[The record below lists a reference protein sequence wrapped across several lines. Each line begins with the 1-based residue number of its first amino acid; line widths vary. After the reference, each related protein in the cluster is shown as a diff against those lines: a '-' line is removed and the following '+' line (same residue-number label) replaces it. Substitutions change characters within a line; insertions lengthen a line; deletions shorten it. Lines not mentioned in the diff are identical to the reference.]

1 MRSSLFL
8 LLLFCHTT
16 LSTATA
22 QPEKVIFDCDLG
34 GDIDDAFAL
43 ALLLS
48 SQDELDIL
56 GITVDHG
63 NTPGRAELAC
73 KILYETGMGHI
84 PVYMGAHT
92 PTVVGKDSTLE
103 GRSTQM
109 IWSEGFDQLR
119 PQPEPAAD
127 FIRRTLNEQPGEVT
141 LITVG
146 PVDNIQAVLEQD
158 ANALR
163 QAKRVV
169 AMLGSIDVGY
179 DGGEPSPEWNVRA
192 NIPAARQ
199 LLNAGAK
206 LTLAPL
212 DITDHVILGDDYLTA
227 VALRDAP
234 LTNALGDLYALWYRH
249 ADWAVAAKMFDGVAV
264 GMLLWPALFE
274 TREAYVYVDEQGYT
288 RVEEGKAPNCTIGVE
303 IDEKAFLDRM
313 MRRIL
318 EQQFAR

>member
-1 MRSSLFL
+1 MKSHFFGLVL
-8 LLLFCHTT
+8 LYTM
-16 LSTATA
+16 LSTANA
-22 QPEKVIFDCDLG
+22 QPQKVIFDCDLG

-48 SQDELDIL
+48 SQDDLEIL

-109 IWSEGFDQLR
+109 IWSEGFDQLQ

-146 PVDNIQAVLEQD
+146 PVDNIEAVLEQD
-158 ANALR
+158 ATAL
-163 QAKRVV
+163 QKAKRVV

-179 DGGEPSPEWNVRA
+179 DGGEPAPEWNVRA
-192 NIPAARQ
+192 NIPAAQ
-199 LLNAGAK
+199 KLLDAGAK

-227 VALRDAP
+227 LALRDTP
-234 LTNALGDLYALWYRH
+234 LTNALGNLYALWYRH
-249 ADWAVAAKMFDGVAV
+249 VEWAVAAKMFDGVAI
-264 GMLLWPALFE
+264 GMLLWPELFE

-288 RVEEGKAPNCTIGVE
+288 RVEAGKTPNCTIGVK
-303 IDEKAFLDRM
+303 IDKQLFIDRM